1 NAARKE
7 PQLVNI
13 ATDGETY
20 GHHHRFGEMALA
32 YALHYIE
39 EKDLATITNYRAY
52 LEEHPPEY
60 EVEIAERTAWSCA
73 HGVERWRSDCG
84 CSTGGGAGW
93 NQKWRAPLRDSLD
106 WLRDHAADLFEREG
120 RLVLHDPWR
129 ARDAYISVVLDRSDS
144 VLHEFLRHHALD
156 GVEISRVLALLEM
169 QRNAML
175 MFTSCGW
182 FFNDISGIETVQ
194 VLNYA
199 ARVIQLHQRV
209 TGTDLEP
216 QFLELLAP

>member
-1 NAARKE
+1 
-7 PQLVNI
+7 
-13 ATDGETY
+13 
-20 GHHHRFGEMALA
+20 
-32 YALHYIE
+32 
-39 EKDLATITNYRAY
+39 
-52 LEEHPPEY
+52 
-60 EVEIAERTAWSCA
+60 
-73 HGVERWRSDCG
+73 RSDCG

-216 QFLELLAP
+216 QFLELLAPAQSNLRDKGTARDIYINEVVPTRLDLSRVAAHYAVASLFDNFA